1 MRDIKFRVWEKN
13 SKTMNYANPYP
24 EDKKGMYLLDN
35 AILFRFH
42 HFDINTDTVKDIVLI
57 QYTGLKDNNGKKIYE
72 GDVVKVGI
80 FTYQV
85 IFSDGCFDVIGI
97 QNDKRDYLKCI
108 VVNHAGIV
116 IGNIYENPDLLEG

>member
-1 MRDIKFRVWEKN
+1 MRDIKFRGNNGKIWIYGDLMQLSWGAAIISEIGGIPIQVI
-13 SKTMNYANPYP
+13 
-24 EDKKGMYLLDN
+24 EDSVG
-35 AILFRFH
+35 
-42 HFDINTDTVKDIVLI
+42 
-57 QYTGLKDNNGKKIYE
+57 QYTGLKDKNGNDIYE

-108 VVNHAGIV
+108 VVNHVGIV
-116 IGNIYENPDLLEG
+116 IGNIYENPDLLKR